1 MKIIYTLQEAKE
13 ALATNLSNT
22 TIEIEVPNTTPPT
35 EQKSFPFMEVYNF
48 VNNYKFRRTERDTC
62 TNKIEAIQALQ
73 VFVQACGFFLSPVE
87 TENIIKFFC

>member
-22 TIEIEVPNTTPPT
+22 TIEIEVSNTVPPT

-48 VNNYKFRRTERDTC
+48 VNNYEFRYNEYNTC
-62 TNKIEAIQALQ
+62 SNKIEALQ
-73 VFVQACGFFLSPVE
+73 DLKVFVQARGFFLDLVE
-87 TENIIKFFC
+87 AEHMIDSFR